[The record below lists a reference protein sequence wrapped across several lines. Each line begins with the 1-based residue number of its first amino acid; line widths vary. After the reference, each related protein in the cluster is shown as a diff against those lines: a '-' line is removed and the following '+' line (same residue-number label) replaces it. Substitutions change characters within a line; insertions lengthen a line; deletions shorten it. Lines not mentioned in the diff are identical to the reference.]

1 MEEIKNELRHLG
13 YSKEEE
19 YFFRKNMELLAKL
32 RMEAD
37 ATKKKLATEHR
48 LREYWMRCPKCGE
61 TLIEQNLEQIVHV
74 DKCAN
79 CGGIYFDSGELRI
92 LLKAEHSLFHRIF
105 RHHDAG

>member
-1 MEEIKNELRHLG
+1 MEEIKNELKHLG

-19 YFFRKNMELLAKL
+19 YFFRKNMELVAKL

-37 ATKKKLATEHR
+37 EKKKKLAEEHG
-48 LREYWMRCPKCGE
+48 LREYWMRCPKCGT
-61 TLIEQNLEQIVHV
+61 TLVEQSLQDIVQV

-79 CGGIYFDSGELRI
+79 CGGVFFDSGELAI

-105 RHHDAG
+105 RHHEAE